1 MQGCS
6 GPAGERNAT
15 LDLLP
20 YFSMAI
26 PDYGRKA

>member
-6 GPAGERNAT
+6 GPAGDPEAT
-15 LDLLP
+15 LDLSP

-26 PDYGRKA
+26 PDNGLKT